1 MAENTQNDGVKNFMS
16 DIRYK
21 LMLRA
26 QAELEMTQSVVDGD
40 NPWGC
45 TAAELTSWKA
55 YRKAWCDLA
64 RSDLSSVSI
73 VMQNDMMLG
82 GIDVPE
88 VPDGWDF
95 IVRAEDDLPPVL
107 TRTNIDGYDPDS
119 EVQASQ
125 TQDQS
130 GVA

>member
-45 TAAELTSWKA
+45 TAAKLTS
-55 YRKAWCDLA
+55 WCDLA

-107 TRTNIDGYDPDS
+107 TRTNIDGYDPDT
-119 EVQASQ
+119 EVQESQ